1 MKFRVGNW
9 KVDSKS
15 LVRLQWKKFY
25 PKLIIH
31 EKFEKPVKWVLRI
44 LTVIGIAASFL
55 TLPYWSGIIMTFVLF
70 GIQQLLEKTLFEY
83 SVMILQPFPDFEI
96 EYDQWLTNGYLLL
109 NPEIKNHDGYLNYFG
124 PAYADKDYA
133 IKFFNYIRSWNQD
146 NDKDEENNICIS
158 FIIENDV
165 SYSTYL
171 YANPNRK
178 WLNPM
183 FSNFQK
189 SMRLEKYGKQ
199 QQSMVMQMVFW
210 KNLKMKQGMFFHQ
223 FRNQQKNNQPFY
235 FVPFYMDNGNPIPVE
250 RLRVWKTDYK
260 IKGRSELTP
269 DEIEFYHK

>member
-1 MKFRVGNW
+1 MKFRLGNW

-15 LVRLQWKKFY
+15 LVRLQWKKYY
-25 PKLIIH
+25 PKLIVH

-44 LTVIGIAASFL
+44 LTVIGIATSFL
-55 TLPYWSGIIMTFVLF
+55 TLPYWGGIIMTFVLF
-70 GIQQLLEKTLFEY
+70 GIEQFLERTLFEY

-109 NPEIKNHDGYLNYFG
+109 NPEIENHDGYLNYFG

-158 FIIENDV
+158 FIIESDV

-171 YANPNRK
+171 YANPDRK
-178 WLNPM
+178 WLDPM
-183 FSNFQK
+183 FSEYQK
-189 SMRLEKYGKQ
+189 SMQLEKYGKQ

-223 FRNQQKNNQPFY
+223 FREQQKNDEPFY
-235 FVPFYMDNGNPIPVE
+235 FVPFYLENGNPIPVQE
-250 RLRVWKTDYK
+250 LRVWKTDYK

-269 DEIEFYHK
+269 NEIEFYHK